1 MTDNVVHLTPG
12 RARREPLTPLDRA
25 AVALA
30 EMPGVRSD
38 EARAMARLCIYAL
51 MPCDP
56 DHDDKLFAR
65 FHDDPAAARAV
76 VEDWIKAVLS

>member
-1 MTDNVVHLTPG
+1 MTDNVVHLQPRPS
-12 RARREPLTPLDRA
+12 RAEPLTPLDRA

-38 EARAMARLCIYAL
+38 EARAMARICIYAL

-56 DHDDKLFAR
+56 DHDEKLFAR
-65 FHDDPAAARAV
+65 FHNDPAAARAV
-76 VEDWIKAVLS
+76 VEDWIKAVLT